1 MKYDL
6 PPELST
12 AAARS
17 LPSMASYLQALQS
30 DLPDWLSRAVNN
42 TLDGL
47 NRSRLTTRLPAERA
61 ALGDVWACLNAQR
74 GAWTQRLAGSLAQAM
89 DDDLAAGAKVGR
101 NGSSD
106 ALSLSL
112 LEEDA
117 VDEDIALSRLVQT
130 AESDAEATL
139 RDLAARCSSMRGL
152 PSVSPDANPMRPAVV
167 AGAVRRAV
175 ADFGLPTAQRVL
187 LLRELG
193 SAIGTQ
199 LVAVY
204 ARQCEQLVA
213 WGVEPSRFTL
223 RLSVDGP
230 NHGGPSTVRAPA
242 SGPTAGPGGSNP
254 AEMVAQALRGLR
266 AEHPAGERPPD
277 AEVMAQLVAVLLSR
291 VPLNDSTR
299 ALMRRLDA
307 PARRIATHEPQVWS
321 SPDHPLWQLLDRL
334 VTAGSVH
341 GTWKAGDE
349 AMAGLPDALHAALEH
364 AVQQLETAS
373 RPDADHCEA
382 VLTGVDVA
390 ISSLHDEQVSRVAPQ
405 AEALH
410 QHETRADVERRL
422 REQIVQL
429 VRNSGAPPPLRQF
442 LVGPWA
448 SVLAHTAALLGADSV
463 RMKEQAELVD
473 ELMALCNRPV
483 GERLSRTAFTRCI
496 THARLGLGDAAFPSA
511 RVHAELADLER
522 VLLDPWQAW
531 ADAGPDAERADDERA
546 DEWVDDKADDEADG
560 DAAWADPVP
569 FAVTVPFAATAPLDP
584 AAGLGLHEA
593 LPTVPM
599 DMLPG
604 DAGGDV
610 GGLPDRA
617 GAWLDS
623 LEPGQ
628 FCRLFLLE
636 RWMNTHLVWRS
647 AGRTM
652 FVFSSRHGGRTHSL
666 SRRSLQKLRAAGL
679 AATIER
685 GQFVAQAMRE
695 LAGEGDGFRGFNPVP
710 RP

>member
-6 PPELST
+6 PPELSV
-12 AAARS
+12 ASARTR
-17 LPSMASYLQALQS
+17 PSMASYLQVVKS

-42 TLDGL
+42 TLGNLD
-47 NRSRLTTRLPAERA
+47 RARLGTRLPAERA
-61 ALGDVWACLNAQR
+61 ALGDVWTSLHTQR
-74 GAWTQRLAGSLAQAM
+74 AAWTQRLVRSLAQAL
-89 DDDLAAGAKVGR
+89 DDDVAASAVSAR
-101 NGSSD
+101 TSLPE

-112 LEEDA
+112 LDEDA
-117 VDEDIALSRLVQT
+117 IDEDIALSRLVQV
-130 AESDAEATL
+130 AESDAEAAL
-139 RDLAARCSSMRGL
+139 RELAARCSSMRGL

-167 AGAVRRAV
+167 AAATRQAV
-175 ADFGLPTAQRVL
+175 ADFGLPSEQRVL

-193 SAIGTQ
+193 AAIGSQ

-204 ARQCEQLVA
+204 ARQRDLLVE

-223 RLSVDGP
+223 RVTLDGP
-230 NHGGPSTVRAPA
+230 VAAGPIGARAAGTDPAPA
-242 SGPTAGPGGSNP
+242 ATGSNP
-254 AEMVAQALRGLR
+254 VDLVTQALRSLR
-266 AEHPAGERPPD
+266 ADGAAGAAAPGPD
-277 AEVMAQLVAVLLSR
+277 VMAQLVALLLSR
-291 VPLNDSTR
+291 APLNDSMR
-299 ALMRRLDA
+299 ALIRRLDG
-307 PARRIATHEPQVWS
+307 PARRIATHEPQVWTT
-321 SPDHPLWQLLDRL
+321 PDHPLWQLLDRL
-334 VTAGSVH
+334 ASAGSVH
-341 GTWKAGDE
+341 GSWPGGDT
-349 AMAGLPDALHAALEH
+349 ADGTAPDPVGHALER
-364 AVQQLETAS
+364 AVQQLEEAAH
-373 RPDADHCEA
+373 PDAVDCDA
-382 VLTGVDVA
+382 ALTGVDFV
-390 ISSLHDEQVSRVAPQ
+390 ITSLHDEQVSRVAPQ

-610 GGLPDRA
+610 GGLPGRA